1 MKIFWS
7 WQSDTQ
13 ESTGRYFVRDAL
25 IEAIAYLKVPE
36 DIEDRQ
42 RQLTARRA
50 VWFDPGEA
58 LAEAGG
64 NVPAAVVSHP
74 GLSHEHDGS
83 FRLHVVLLTARYFLR
98 VLKRID
104 RASEENV
111 SVRIRNQITR
121 LL

>member
-1 MKIFWS
+1 MRWE
-7 WQSDTQ
+7 T
-13 ESTGRYFVRDAL
+13 
-25 IEAIAYLKVPE
+25 LKVGSK
-36 DIEDRQ
+36 
-42 RQLTARRA
+42 LRA
-50 VWFDPGEA
+50 I
-58 LAEAGG
+58 L
-64 NVPAAVVSHP
+64 HP